1 MRTMLFTT
9 APRMRTML
17 ITTLAALTATALTL
31 AAPGW
36 AQADG
41 TTHTRLAGAD
51 RYSTAVAIS
60 QSEGFQP
67 QAPPPAPVQMLG
79 VVVASGADFPDALA
93 AGPFAASAGD
103 LVDYRGT
110 PFLLVPKDGILPPAV
125 RTELTRLNPSFVSI
139 VGGYGAV
146 SRSVETQLKAFG
158 RGLIYRQPG
167 RDRYETAANLVGP
180 GYGGTFFIATGASFP
195 DALGGSAAAGLLQGP
210 LLLTSRDT
218 LTYPTSMAF
227 INGKP
232 AKVVILGGESVIG
245 RAVVSQIQHDAPGA
259 TVERWAGVDRYATAA
274 VISSKTYPQGAT
286 TAYLASGENYPDAL
300 AGGPVAARAGAPL
313 LLTRR
318 DCVPASV
325 LEELTRL
332 GATKIVVLGGVGAV
346 SEAAANLTPC
356 GG

>member
-1 MRTMLFTT
+1 MRK
-9 APRMRTML
+9 RL

-31 AAPGW
+31 VAPGG

-51 RYSTAVAIS
+51 RYSTAVVIS

-67 QAPPPAPVQMLG
+67 SGPQDWAG

-93 AGPFAASAGD
+93 AGPFASNAGE
-103 LVDYRGT
+103 LANYRGA

-139 VGGYGAV
+139 VGGYSAV
-146 SRSVETQLKAFG
+146 GRGVETQLTAFG
-158 RGLIYRQPG
+158 RGLMYRLPG
-167 RDRYETAANLVGP
+167 QNRYETAANLAGP
-180 GYGGTFFIATGASFP
+180 ANGGTFFMATGASFP
-195 DALGGSAAAGLLQGP
+195 DALGGSAAAGRLQGP
-210 LLLTSRDT
+210 LLLTTRDT
-218 LTYPTSMAF
+218 LTYPTSMAL

-232 AKVVILGGESVIG
+232 DKVVILGGESVIG
-245 RAVVSQIQHDAPGA
+245 RAVVSQIHHDAPGA
-259 TVERWAGVDRYATAA
+259 TVERWAGFDRYATAA

-286 TAYLASGENYPDAL
+286 TAYLASGANYPDAL

-318 DCVPASV
+318 DCVPAPV
-325 LEELTRL
+325 LAELARL
-332 GATKIVVLGGVGAV
+332 GATRIVVLGGVGAV

-356 GG
+356 AV